1 MELYATILSIRAMR
15 KSLETDVGIT
25 APRYMRV
32 GHYDLSCFLC
42 FEVSHASYTQDESIT
57 PRYFSE
63 MSRTEFPQSDCKITQ
78 SIMSFQTLCTNPDI
92 GGGSVLIG

>member
-25 APRYMRV
+25 APRYMRE

-63 MSRTEFPQSDCKITQ
+63 MSRTEFP
-78 SIMSFQTLCTNPDI
+78 
-92 GGGSVLIG
+92 